1 MLQKLK
7 FNQKLLVIGISLT
20 IIPLA
25 CAFGFVFKQNKDKT
39 QLAKQESIKLADAD
53 LQHIVE
59 SIYTLARTQQE
70 VIEKNLENSLNVAE
84 DLLAKAGGLQFDLE
98 SETWDAANQ
107 YSKTVSS
114 VTLPKVYIGDTW
126 LGKISNKNQ
135 QAPLVDEVLKLVG
148 TTCTVFQV
156 MNSDGD
162 MLRVATNV
170 IKKNGQRAIGSY
182 IPSINPDGS
191 NNQVIS
197 SVKQGQTYVGRAY
210 VVDGWYITAY
220 KPLYNESKQLAGM
233 LYVGIPQ
240 ESTTTLRKVIMDMG
254 IGKTGYV
261 YVLDKTGSYVI
272 SKNGEQDGKNIMDS
286 RDENGQYFIKDL
298 IAKAVTLKGAET
310 ANHTYQWKDPSDN
323 TVKTKKVKI
332 AYFKKWD
339 WIIGAGSFEHEF
351 IESAF
356 LIAESARKSNIGL
369 LILIGV
375 SVVAT
380 IFVWI
385 LVARGVMNQL
395 GADPSEIARI
405 ADSIAKGDL
414 TVEFNATGKQITGV
428 YGNMKDMTENLT
440 RMFTDITGGVQ
451 TLTSSS
457 TELSAISQQMA
468 SGSEQS
474 SEKANNVAS
483 AAEEMSTSM
492 NSVAAATEQTTAS
505 LQMIVSAAEEM
516 SVTIN
521 EIAKNT
527 AKGSQTTSS
536 AVEKAEHISGK
547 VKELGMAASEISKVT
562 ETISDISEQTN
573 LLALNATIEAA
584 RAGEAGK
591 GFAVVAGEIK
601 ALAQQTAE
609 ATNEIGSRIGD
620 VQASTQESVTAIGS
634 IVEIIN
640 EINMIVTSVATA
652 IEEQSATTQ
661 EISSNVSQAAAG
673 VQEVNENVN
682 QTSAV
687 AGEVTEDVH
696 KVSQAA
702 DEINT
707 GSLQVNSSA
716 AELSELAENLN
727 EMVSRFKLN

>member
-1 MLQKLK
+1 MLKNLKL
-7 FNQKLLVIGISLT
+7 NQKLLLIGILLT
-20 IIPLA
+20 VIPML
-25 CAFGFVFKQNKDKT
+25 CAFGFVFNQNKAKT
-39 QLAKQESIKLADAD
+39 ELAKQESIKLADAD

-84 DLLAKAGGLQFDLE
+84 DLLAKAGGIQFSLE
-98 SETWDAANQ
+98 SQTWDAINQ
-107 YSKTVSS
+107 YSKKISS
-114 VTLPKVYIGDTW
+114 VTLPQMQIGDNW
-126 LGKISNKNQ
+126 LGKISDKNQ
-135 QAPLVDEVLKLVG
+135 TAPLVDEVLKLVG
-148 TTCTVFQV
+148 TTCTVFQM
-156 MNSDGD
+156 MNPDGD

-170 IKKNGQRAIGSY
+170 INKNGKRSIGSY
-182 IPSINPDGS
+182 VPSINPDGS
-191 NNQVIS
+191 YNSVIS
-197 SVKQGQTYVGRAY
+197 SVKRGQTYIGRAY
-210 VVDGWYITAY
+210 VVNGWYITAY
-220 KPLYNESKQLAGM
+220 KPIYGENQQLAGM

-240 ESTTTLRKVIMDMG
+240 ESTTTLRDVIMNMT

-261 YVLDKTGSYVI
+261 YVLDKIGDYVI
-272 SKNGEQDGKNIMDS
+272 SQNGEQDGKNIMDS
-286 RDENGQYFIKDL
+286 RDENGRYFIKEL
-298 IAKAVTLKGAET
+298 ITKASALKNGEIAD
-310 ANHTYQWKDPSDN
+310 HTYQWKDASDN
-323 TVKTKKVKI
+323 IVKTKKVK
-332 AYFKKWD
+332 AVYFKKWD
-339 WIIGAGSFEHEF
+339 WIICAGSFEDEF

-356 LIAESARKSNIGL
+356 LIAESSRESNIAL

-375 SVVAT
+375 SIVAA

-385 LVARGVMNQL
+385 LVARGIMNQL
-395 GADPSEIARI
+395 GDDPSEIARI

-414 TVEFNATGKQITGV
+414 TVEFNASGKRITGV
-428 YGNMKDMTENLT
+428 YGNMKDMAENLT
-440 RMFTDITGGVQ
+440 SMFKEITGGVQ

-474 SEKANNVAS
+474 REKANSVAS
-483 AAEEMSTSM
+483 AAEEMANSM
-492 NSVAAATEQTTAS
+492 NSVAAATEQTTAN

-516 SVTIN
+516 SATIN
-521 EIAKNT
+521 EIANNT
-527 AKGSQTTSS
+527 AKGSQTTSE
-536 AVEKAEHISGK
+536 AVDKAEQISRKVDSLGK
-547 VKELGMAASEISKVT
+547 AALEISKVT

-609 ATNEIGSRIGD
+609 ATGEIGSRIGD
-620 VQASTQESVTAIGS
+620 VQASTRETISDIGS
-634 IVEIIN
+634 IVDIIN
-640 EINMIVTSVATA
+640 EINTIVTSVATA

-661 EISSNVSQAAAG
+661 EISNNVSQAAAG
-673 VQEVNENVN
+673 VQEVSENVN
-682 QTSAV
+682 QTSSV

-702 DEINT
+702 EEMNA

-716 AELSELAENLN
+716 SGLSELAEKLN